1 MILLDGKTTSAF
13 YKEQL
18 KEEVQRHI
26 AKGHRPP
33 HLAAVLVGNNVA
45 SHTYVN
51 SKIRNCGEVGIQ
63 SSLITFNENVSEA
76 ELLKAIR
83 TLNDDKNIDGFIV
96 QLPLPSHINVNKIT
110 EAIDPVKDVDGFHP
124 YNQGRMLINEPSL
137 LPATPLGI
145 LMMLQHYKIKT
156 AGKHCAIVGR
166 SNIVGLPLSVLMQ
179 RNAEPGNCTV
189 TLCHSRTKNLNEILL
204 QADIVV
210 AAIGKAKFI
219 KADMIKEGAIVIDVG
234 INSLPDA
241 TKKSGYQ
248 LVGDVDFES
257 VAPKSSY
264 ITPVPGGVGL
274 MTIVALLSNTL
285 QAYRDNGHS

>member
-18 KEEVQRHI
+18 KEEVQRDM

-51 SKIRNCGEVGIQ
+51 SKIRSCGEVGIQ

-83 TLNDDKNIDGFIV
+83 NLNDDKNIDGFIV
-96 QLPLPSHINVNKIT
+96 QLPLPAHINVNKIT
-110 EAIDPVKDVDGFHP
+110 EAIDPAKDVDGFHP

-248 LVGDVDFES
+248 LVGDIDFEN